1 MAEISQG
8 ELERPAA
15 GGGWPPEAAIDWR
28 HLERQCLGDAALAQE
43 LLGLFAAQ
51 ARQLSTQIG
60 DAALAPPALADLAHR
75 LKGSALAVGANAL
88 AARAG
93 ALETLCRNGAARA
106 SIAAA
111 AAPVSAA
118 AAAACAAVAE
128 RGMQLW
134 AA

>member
-1 MAEISQG
+1 MAEKSLG

-15 GGGWPPEAAIDWR
+15 EAGAPPEAIIDWR
-28 HLERQCLGDAALAQE
+28 HLERQCLGDATLAQD

-51 ARQLSTQIG
+51 ARQLATQIT
-60 DAALAPPALADLAHR
+60 DAALAAPALADLAHR

-88 AARAG
+88 AARAST
-93 ALETLCRNGAARA
+93 LETLCRNGAAHA

-111 AAPVSAA
+111 ALPLSA
-118 AAAACAAVAE
+118 AAAACAAAAE
-128 RGMQLW
+128 RGMQPC

>member
-43 LLGLFAAQ
+43 LLSLFATQ
-51 ARQLSTQIG
+51 ARQLAVQLTE
-60 DAALAPPALADLAHR
+60 AALPAPALADLAHR

-88 AARAG
+88 AARAS
-93 ALETLCRNGAARA
+93 ALETLCRRGAAPA
-106 SIAAA
+106 IIAAA

-118 AAAACAAVAE
+118 AAACAAAAE
-128 RGMQLW
+128 RGQQSR